1 MGPLP
6 KRKMSR
12 RRKLQR
18 RNHDKLSLTHLV
30 VCDRCGQYKPS
41 HVVCPNCGTYNG
53 NTVLTIKDE

>member
-1 MGPLP
+1 
-6 KRKMSR
+6 MSR

-18 RNHDKLSLTHLV
+18 RNHDKLSLTHLI